1 VAFHSLNYVILLQIS
16 RRNYGKRNQEVLNV
30 KKLVEE
36 ALSFNFEKKHILL
49 KKTRL
54 T

>member
-1 VAFHSLNYVILLQIS
+1 MQIS

-36 ALSFNFEKKHILL
+36 AFSFNFEKKTHSA
-49 KKTRL
+49 
-54 T
+54 